1 MALCRLRVRT
11 PTPRKGEAVLHSQGA
26 ARAHRPRLLPAY
38 DSPGRLERRTRSW
51 CSTVSPASLPN
62 PSADPV
68 RVTSGR
74 TVVVFNIAGNRYR
87 LLTAIHYNMRKV
99 FILRLLTHAE
109 YTRETWKD
117 EL

>member
-1 MALCRLRVRT
+1 MRIIKPTRLREYWTLYPQARPSLEQWLMRT
-11 PTPRKGEAVLHSQGA
+11 KA
-26 ARAHRPRLLPAY
+26 AI
-38 DSPGRLERRTRSW
+38 W
-51 CSTVSPASLPN
+51 ASIADLRQTF

-74 TVVVFNIAGNRYR
+74 TIVVFNIAGNRYR

-99 FILRLLTHAE
+99 FVLRFLTHAE

>member
-1 MALCRLRVRT
+1 MKYPQAKPSLEQWLVRT
-11 PTPRKGEAVLHSQGA
+11 KA
-26 ARAHRPRLLPAY
+26 ATWTWTSIADLRQ
-38 DSPGRLERRTRSW
+38 TF
-51 CSTVSPASLPN
+51 

-74 TVVVFNIAGNRYR
+74 TVVVFNIDGNRYR

-99 FILRLLTHAE
+99 FVLRFLTHAE

>member
-1 MALCRLRVRT
+1 MRIIKPTRLREYWMKYPQAKPSLEQWLVRT
-11 PTPRKGEAVLHSQGA
+11 KA
-26 ARAHRPRLLPAY
+26 ATWTSIADLRQ
-38 DSPGRLERRTRSW
+38 TF
-51 CSTVSPASLPN
+51 

-99 FILRLLTHAE
+99 FVLRFLTHAE

>member
-1 MALCRLRVRT
+1 MALCRLLVRT

-26 ARAHRPRLLPAY
+26 ARDRRPRLLPAH
-38 DSPGRLERRTRSW
+38 DSPGRLERRTRCLVLHGVPREPS
-51 CSTVSPASLPN
+51 N

-74 TVVVFNIAGNRYR
+74 TVVVFNIAGDRYR

-99 FILRLLTHAE
+99 FILRFLTHAE